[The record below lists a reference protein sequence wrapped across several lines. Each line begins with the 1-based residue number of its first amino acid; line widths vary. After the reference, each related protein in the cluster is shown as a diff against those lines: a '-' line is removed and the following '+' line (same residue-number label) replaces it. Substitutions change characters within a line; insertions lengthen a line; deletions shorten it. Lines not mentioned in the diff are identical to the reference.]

1 LVKTATTDTNV
12 VDSLCSGKEVN
23 WEVIPEAIKSAGAM
37 YSTADD
43 LLKYLSANMGLIQTK
58 IKDAIGETHLIR
70 HSFGQSSD
78 DKSLKD
84 YMGLGCTMT
93 TDYGKEGVIW
103 HTGSMDGYTS
113 ITGFNPSKQIGLVM
127 LCGCDHS
134 DFSPREMINLVIP
147 FLFYHE

>member
-1 LVKTATTDTNV
+1 
-12 VDSLCSGKEVN
+12 
-23 WEVIPEAIKSAGAM
+23 M
-37 YSTADD
+37 YSIAND

-84 YMGLGCTMT
+84 YIGLGWTIT
-93 TDYGKEGVIW
+93 TDYGKEVIW
-103 HTGSMDGYTS
+103 HIGPIDGYTG
-113 ITGFNPSKQIGLVM
+113 ITGSNPSKQIGLVI